1 MRARATLIATA
12 AIAALA
18 GCKDS
23 GLPDRNLPFD
33 EAAHRPPDALVQ
45 AVHPETRAGGMP
57 DDPTHAGATGAM
69 PNDAAHGAMSMA
81 TRPITVGEQTFA
93 ASGQPVDMGAAALRQ
108 VGGMGGMSFFAA
120 QGDDAPYD
128 QLYMQHGDAGYVVY
142 LPVHDASGDANARQA
157 VADEG
162 LAGGRP
168 AAH

>member
-12 AIAALA
+12 AVVSLA

-45 AVHPETRAGGMP
+45 AVHPETRPGAGMP
-57 DDPTHAGATGAM
+57 DDPAHAGV
-69 PNDAAHGAMSMA
+69 SMA
-81 TRPITVGEQTFA
+81 TRPVTIGEQTFA
-93 ASGQPVDMGAAALRQ
+93 ASGRPVDVGTGSLRQ

-120 QGDDAPYD
+120 MGDDAPYD
-128 QLYMQHGDAGYVVY
+128 QLYMQHGEDGGYIVY
-142 LPVHDASGDANARQA
+142 TPMHDATGDPAARQS
-157 VADEG
+157 VADRGLEEG
-162 LAGGRP
+162 P